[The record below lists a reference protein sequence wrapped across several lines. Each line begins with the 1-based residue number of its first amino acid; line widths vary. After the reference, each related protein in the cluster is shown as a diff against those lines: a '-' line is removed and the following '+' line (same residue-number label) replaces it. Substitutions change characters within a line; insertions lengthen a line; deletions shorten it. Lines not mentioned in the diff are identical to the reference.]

1 MGLDVEL
8 ERRDEREEEGEEEL
22 HREGEHRRSVV
33 TVVLVLVAI
42 PEPVSSPLCFVWTRR
57 RSAGVLA
64 AHSAHRNLGGLLLGF
79 DIFFRRSLESNFLEI
94 YTPLYN
100 TKMSC

>member
-1 MGLDVEL
+1 MGLYVEL
-8 ERRDEREEEGEEEL
+8 ESGDKREEEGEEEL

-33 TVVLVLVAI
+33 TVVIVLVAI
-42 PEPVSSPLCFVWTRR
+42 PDSVSPPLCFVWTRR
-57 RSAGVLA
+57 RFAGVFA
-64 AHSAHRNLGGLLLGF
+64 VDSAHRNLGGMLLGF
-79 DIFFRRSLESNFLEI
+79 DIFFRRSLRSKFLEI